1 MKELYIIVN
10 DKVYE
15 KNNNYFCENKD
26 VQSTVNYLSLKHNLT
41 VISRFSAFTKP
52 FRLSKAV
59 KILNLRFLKFLK
71 FFLFLFSYSRKKKIL
86 IISITPFN
94 FMIFFIFKIF
104 FICKFFLFLRSNGY
118 EEYESI
124 LGKKYIWIYDF
135 MFKYMTASSD
145 VISCHKRLYNKTC
158 NIIYPSEL
166 NFRWKK
172 KIKKNYYLNNVINIL
187 YVGRFK
193 VEKGI
198 YSLINIFTK
207 LPKNIKL
214 TLVGNGDDI
223 KIYDSRIRLI
233 NFVKNEKQLINI
245 YDSANI
251 FILPS
256 YTEAHPKVIDESL
269 SRMRPVIIFN
279 DIKYIIKD
287 RYGVFSVKRNYQEL
301 IKIINYLKI
310 NNQLVFNE
318 LKKNKLP
325 QKKDFLKNLNKII
338 NE

>member
-10 DKVYE
+10 DKIYE
-15 KNNNYFCENKD
+15 KHNNYFCENKD
-26 VQSTVNYLSLKHNLT
+26 IQSTINYLSSKHNLI
-41 VISRFSAFTKP
+41 VISRFSAFIKP

-104 FICKFFLFLRSNGY
+104 FICKFYLYLRSNGY

-135 MFKYMTASSD
+135 MFKYMTASSE
-145 VISCHKRLYNKTC
+145 VISCHKRLYNKTRH
-158 NIIYPSEL
+158 IIYPSEL

-172 KIKKNYYLNNVINIL
+172 KLKKNHYKNNTINIL

-193 VEKGI
+193 IEKGI
-198 YSLINIFTK
+198 YSLMNIFSK
-207 LPKNIKL
+207 LPINIKL
-214 TLVGNGDDI
+214 TIVGNGDNI
-223 KIYDSRIRLI
+223 KIHDDRIRLI

>member
-10 DKVYE
+10 EKIYE
-15 KNNNYFCENKD
+15 KDNDYFCENKD
-26 VQSTVNYLSLKHNLT
+26 IQSIINYLSFKYNLI
-41 VISRFSAFTKP
+41 VISRFSTSIKP
-52 FRLSKAV
+52 FRLNKV
-59 KILNLRFLKFLK
+59 LKILNLKLTKLLKFPL
-71 FFLFLFSYSRKKKIL
+71 FIFGFLRKRKIL

-94 FMIFFIFKIF
+94 FIIFLIFKIF
-104 FICKFFLFLRSNGY
+104 FICKFYLYLRSNGY
-118 EEYESI
+118 EEYETI

-135 MFKYMTASSD
+135 MFKYMTKYSE
-145 VISCHKRLYNKTC
+145 VISCHERLYKKKC
-158 NIIYPSEL
+158 HILYPSEL
-166 NFRWKK
+166 NFSWKK
-172 KIKKNYYLNNVINIL
+172 KINKNSYINNTINIL

-198 YSLINIFTK
+198 YSLIDIHSK
-207 LPKNIKL
+207 LPNNIKL
-214 TLVGNGDDI
+214 TLVGNGDNI
-223 KIYDSRIRLI
+223 KINDERIRLI

-279 DIKYIIKD
+279 DIKYVIQD
-287 RYGVFSVKRNYQEL
+287 RHGVFSVNRNYRDL
-301 IKIINYLKI
+301 IKIINYLK
-310 NNQLVFNE
+310 NNNKLIFNQ

-325 QKKDFLKNLNKII
+325 QRSDFLKNLYEII
-338 NE
+338 R